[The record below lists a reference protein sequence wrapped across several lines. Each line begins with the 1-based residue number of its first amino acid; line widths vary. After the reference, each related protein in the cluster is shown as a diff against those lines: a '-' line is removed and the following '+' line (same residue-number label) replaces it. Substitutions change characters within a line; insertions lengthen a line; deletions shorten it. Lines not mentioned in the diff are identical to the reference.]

1 MNQPPTV
8 LRNKTARGNWIRI
21 QLEGTKSNRSAIGS
35 RMTVDAGGRRQM
47 AEVSSGGSYYSQNEF
62 ALYFG
67 LGAATKIDAITLRWP
82 NGHSQV
88 FRDVTAN
95 RTIVYRE

>member
-1 MNQPPTV
+1 
-8 LRNKTARGNWIRI
+8 
-21 QLEGTKSNRSAIGS
+21 
-35 RMTVDAGGRRQM
+35 M

-67 LGAATKIDAITLRWP
+67 LGAATKVDAITLRWP